1 MSFQKGKKKTGGIQK
16 GQKHK
21 KTILKERFGIEKI
34 KKIDEFSPS
43 LIDNWTEF
51 INSDDISIRLL
62 ATKELSKY
70 VFATKKQ
77 VESSLNVRR
86 LEDLICES
94 QELLSENKMLED

>member
-21 KTILKERFGIEKI
+21 KTILKEKLGIEKI
-34 KKIDEFSPS
+34 NKIDEFSPR
-43 LIDNWTEF
+43 LIDNWIEF
-51 INSDDISIRLL
+51 INAGDISIRLL

-77 VESSLNVRR
+77 VESSFNIRR
-86 LEDLICES
+86 LEDLISES
-94 QELLSENKMLED
+94 QELMNEDKMIED